1 MFFRVRLKVDWLQFL
16 KSTNDP
22 DIPAGGSVTG
32 DDFHCVALVVALAI
46 SNPCE

>member
-1 MFFRVRLKVDWLQFL
+1 VRIRVDWLQFL

-22 DIPAGGSVTG
+22 DIPAGESVVTG
-32 DDFHCVALVVALAI
+32 DDFHRVALIVALAV